1 MTDWTIHGMGIH
13 IDMRHYGLVLPLAV
27 RSMLSRAAGYDCGV
41 YLVCFVEQV
50 VQQVLLKD
58 TRTLEKTVSTT
69 VVKQWRQK
77 TLNSIQHQQKQK

>member
-1 MTDWTIHGMGIH
+1 MYIH
-13 IDMRHYGLVLPLAV
+13 IYIYIYNYMRQYELVLLLAV
-27 RSMLSRAAGYDCGV
+27 RSMLSCAAGYDCGV
-41 YLVCFVEQV
+41 YLVCFAEQV

-58 TRTLEKTVSTT
+58 TRTLQQTVTTT